1 MFEKIGGET
10 RKKKKDYRKKK
21 ADIIVSKLFLWDSVS
36 FSIKWG

>member
-1 MFEKIGGET
+1 MVEKIGDEM
-10 RKKKKDYRKKK
+10 RKKRLQKKKK